1 MLRSGGARIPRAAQ
15 RESESDMQLTGINRY
30 SPRTATRSGNVDRTT
45 TYSACSLYTGCSL
58 QGRFTEASIKEPSSD
73 LATPLD
79 VTRAQRDHM
88 PQQSYPFAN
97 LTVRPR
103 QAAHWYSTV
112 LPIPPNPRLPIYSD
126 LHNYSPSRMNVL
138 VHHPSPREVDLYQA
152 VFGILR
158 VQIGSLAPM

>member
-79 VTRAQRDHM
+79 VTRAQQDHM

-103 QAAHWYSTV
+103 PAAHWYSTV

-126 LHNYSPSRMNVL
+126 LHTAIPHFLSPCNKLRNQIVAGASQNATTTM
-138 VHHPSPREVDLYQA
+138 VHL
-152 VFGILR
+152 
-158 VQIGSLAPM
+158 